1 MFSFRSG
8 AGGSALPGPLRS
20 LRPNYED
27 RISLWCCVFLFFFP
41 FKFQT
46 CFYFSRSRGV
56 FCCGLCALKHGHRS
70 IPAENKLRAR
80 RLDTRV
86 DGACH
91 FQGRAALL
99 LREPGRGDG
108 LPAPVIYVRTCS
120 QPSQRL
126 MDVVPQD
133 GAESVRCPLAQPL
146 FPAGRR
152 SHLFVTWS
160 LRTWKALLGR
170 WEWAAEG
177 R

>member
-27 RISLWCCVFLFFFP
+27 RISLWRCVFLFFFFFQIPNMLLLFSEPRGFLLWALRPETRTP
-41 FKFQT
+41 FHPRGEQT
-46 CFYFSRSRGV
+46 SRT
-56 FCCGLCALKHGHRS
+56 APGHPS
-70 IPAENKLRAR
+70 GR
-80 RLDTRV
+80 RLSFSGQGCPSIQ
-86 DGACH
+86 GAWAR
-91 FQGRAALL
+91 GRASCPSNLCENVFTAFSTADGCGA
-99 LREPGRGDG
+99 PGRS
-108 LPAPVIYVRTCS
+108 A
-120 QPSQRL
+120 
-126 MDVVPQD
+126 
-133 GAESVRCPLAQPL
+133 ARCPLAQPL

-170 WEWAAEG
+170 WEWAADS